1 MVAYGICKCGLT
13 PTVRQMAA
21 LTYRDVLTDAKS
33 CIAQRDMFRELG
45 NSIGSAAFMMKY
57 QPGFEDGIFRGK
69 DKNVSLRSDRMY
81 DKRGWVN
88 AKYDICF
95 HRGV

>member
-1 MVAYGICKCGLT
+1 
-13 PTVRQMAA
+13 
-21 LTYRDVLTDAKS
+21 
-33 CIAQRDMFRELG
+33 MFRELG

-69 DKNVSLRSDRMY
+69 DKNVSLRPDRMY
-81 DKRGWVN
+81 DKRGRVN